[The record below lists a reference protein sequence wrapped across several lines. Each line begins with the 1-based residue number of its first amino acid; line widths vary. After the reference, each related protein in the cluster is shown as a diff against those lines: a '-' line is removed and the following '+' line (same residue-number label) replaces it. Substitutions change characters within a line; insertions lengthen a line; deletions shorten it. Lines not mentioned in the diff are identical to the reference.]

1 MDTLRVYLF
10 RSLRVTLGETRA
22 VDLGS
27 PTTRSLFAYLTLHR
41 QAPIDRRKLAFTL
54 WPRATESAARRN
66 LRQYLHRLRRA
77 LEGHLPPDEL
87 LFTDG
92 STVALLPEVP
102 LWVDV
107 EAFALGTRPEA
118 SLAEVEEALLLYTG
132 DLLADLYDEWCET
145 PRQRWRG
152 HYLESLER
160 VAQAHLQS
168 RNFPRALRYAHLWLE
183 SEPLDEAAHR
193 TVMLAHLGL
202 GQHHQAAQ
210 HYHHL
215 CEVLDEELR
224 AEPSAETQALY
235 ERIRDTEKG
244 TIFHPPPPRRGAP
257 PPAEIPLCGRTA
269 ELQKLEAAFAE
280 ASTGRGNFLLLTGEA
295 GIGKTRL
302 MQEALLRHA
311 SGTVLQTSAN
321 ELEAITP
328 YAPVRRLLAQAA
340 PHLPPAV
347 LHTPPPWLTLLA
359 GMMPE
364 LRARLPYAQPSEAA
378 ASEGAALLLDALV
391 TFFLQLQPA
400 PVALVLDNLHWAD
413 SQTWDW
419 LAGLAQ
425 RVPRYPILV
434 FGLCRREDLSDERRR
449 FLKTLQR
456 NDLVEEILLPRLSRP
471 ETTELAGYLLPPD
484 QRETTLLERLY
495 QETEG
500 NPFFVIETAR
510 ALAEGSHPLGGQIR
524 LEGEPVFSGLPPAI
538 QRVIESRLDRLPPK
552 SREWLS
558 VAAAIGRETTF
569 ALLAD
574 VTQAEE
580 EALIQALE
588 TWVQRGLMRETE
600 AGYDF
605 VHDKIRQVAY
615 AGLSQARRQYVH
627 RRIADALERV
637 VPPVDV
643 HTLAYHYARSDRP
656 LLALPYLTR
665 AGEQALQVRSYR
677 EARQFGLQAV
687 RLLGKMPGPTR
698 RQERIDLNLQL
709 AQAYAFSGDMPRAL
723 EILRQTEGLAQQARD
738 EARQGRVFRRMA
750 QMLWLL
756 GETGPAGDYARRALR
771 VGEELQDPA
780 LLRAALRMLGRV
792 GIAQS
797 AFDDAIAYLVRY
809 VNMTEAET
817 LPPPDLPIV
826 LGYLGVAYARVGS
839 WQRGHDVAQRGVA
852 LAKRFAP
859 LESGSFGSGQNIHV
873 FALMQHAFVHAEY
886 HDWNTCLRLLE
897 ETPDP
902 LEQEGEF
909 TPLGFMLLGLRG
921 HALAQSGQPA
931 EGLRRLIPAVQW
943 AQRTKY
949 RVFAYLPMMFLAHA
963 LLLDGQLGAARS
975 QAEYALDVTRQAGNR
990 WAAGVSARLLAEI
1003 LSRQPHPD
1011 WMQVEALLIESMQT
1025 LREVRARPEL
1035 ARTYLALRRL
1045 YDRAGQM
1052 AWAVD
1057 CHFRATTIFEE
1068 LGMSDEL
1075 QAAQGQPG
1083 GERTGAAVILD
1094 MPLRGPNPVEDGS

>member
-1 MDTLRVYLF
+1 MDTLRVHLF
-10 RSLRVTLGETRA
+10 QSLRVTLGETRA

-27 PTTRSLFAYLTLHR
+27 PTTRSLFAYLALHR
-41 QAPIDRRKLAFTL
+41 QVPIDRRKLAFTL

-77 LEGHLPPDEL
+77 LEAHLSPDQL

-92 STVALLPEVP
+92 STVALLQNFP

-107 EAFALGTRPEA
+107 EAFAAGTRPEA
-118 SLAEVEEALLLYTG
+118 SLKELENALHFYTG

-145 PRQRWRG
+145 PRQQWRRR
-152 HYLESLER
+152 YLESLER

-168 RNFPRALRYAHLWLE
+168 LNFPQALHYAHLWLE
-183 SEPLDEAAHR
+183 NEPLEEAAHR
-193 TVMLAHLGL
+193 TVMEAHLGL
-202 GQHHQAAQ
+202 GQSHQAAQ
-210 HYHHL
+210 HYRRL
-215 CEVLDEELR
+215 CQMLDEELR
-224 AEPSAETQALY
+224 AEPSPETRALY
-235 ERIRDTEKG
+235 ARIRKAEKG
-244 TIFHPPPPRRGAP
+244 STVSPPSHPRRNAP
-257 PPAEIPLCGRTA
+257 APVEIPLCGRSA
-269 ELQKLEAAFAE
+269 ELRKLDAAFSRA
-280 ASTGRGNFLLLTGEA
+280 AAGRGSFLLLTGEA

-302 MQEALLRHA
+302 MQEALRLHP
-311 SGTVLQTSAN
+311 SGVILQASAN

-328 YAPVRRLLAQAA
+328 YAPVRRLLSQAL

-364 LRARLPYAQPSEAA
+364 LRSRLPYAPRENTS
-378 ASEGAALLLDALV
+378 SEGAALLLDALV
-391 TFFLQLQPA
+391 SLFLQLHPA
-400 PVALVLDNLHWAD
+400 PVVIVIDNLHWAD

-419 LAGLAQ
+419 LTALAQ
-425 RVPRYPILV
+425 RAPQVSLLV
-434 FGLCRREDLSDERRR
+434 TGLCRREDLTEKRRR
-449 FLKTLQR
+449 FLKRLQR
-456 NDLVEEILLPRLSRP
+456 NDLVDEIPLPRLNREESI
-471 ETTELAGYLLPPD
+471 ELAGYLLPPD
-484 QRETTLLERLY
+484 RRDGALLERLF

-500 NPFFVIETAR
+500 NPFFIIETAR
-510 ALAEGSHPLGGQIR
+510 ALAEGSHPLGGQVR
-524 LEGEPVFSGLPPAI
+524 LEGEPAFSGLPPAI
-538 QRVIESRLDRLPPK
+538 RRVIEARLDRLSPQ
-552 SREWLS
+552 SREWLA
-558 VAAAIGRETTF
+558 VAAAIGRATTF

-574 VTQAEE
+574 VTQADA
-580 EALIQALE
+580 EALIRALE

-605 VHDKIRQVAY
+605 SHDKIRQVAY
-615 AGLSQARRQYVH
+615 GGLSQARRQYVH
-627 RRIADALERV
+627 RRIADVLERV

-687 RLLGKMPGPTR
+687 RLLGKMPGPAR

-723 EILRQTEGLAQQARD
+723 EILRQTEGLAHQAGD

-756 GETGPAGDYARRALR
+756 GEVGPAGDYARRALR
-771 VGEELQDPA
+771 VGEELQDTA
-780 LLRAALRMLGRV
+780 LLRASLRMLGRV

-809 VNMTEAET
+809 VNMAET
-817 LPPPDLPIV
+817 ESLPPPDLPIV

-839 WQRGHDVAQRGVA
+839 WQRGHDAARRGVA
-852 LAKRFAP
+852 MAEHFSP
-859 LESGSFGSGQNIHV
+859 LESGIFGSGQNVHA
-873 FALMQHAFVHAEY
+873 FALMQYAFVHAEY
-886 HDWNTCLRLLE
+886 HDWEACLRLLE
-897 ETPDP
+897 ATPDP
-902 LEQEGEF
+902 LEQKGEL

-931 EGLRRLIPAVQW
+931 EGVRRLIPAVQW

-975 QAEYALDVTRQAGNR
+975 QAEYALEVTRRAGNR
-990 WAAGVSARLLAEI
+990 WAASVSARLLAEI
-1003 LSRQPHPD
+1003 LSRQAHPD
-1011 WMQVEALLIESMQT
+1011 WMQVEALLIEAMEM

-1068 LGMSDEL
+1068 LGMHEEL
-1075 QAAQGQPG
+1075 HAAQGQPG
-1083 GERTGAAVILD
+1083 GERTGAVVILD
-1094 MPLRGPNPVEDGS
+1094 MPLRGPNPPEENA